1 MKNILPLFIVVYLLA
16 VCSCQHRQSYPPQFL
31 VADSLASVH
40 PDSAIALLESL
51 KADSL
56 QWDKAT
62 QMYYSLLT
70 IKAQDKAYIPQTSDS
85 LMLQVLH
92 YYEHG
97 GDKRL
102 LPEAY
107 YYMGSTYRD
116 MNDAPRA
123 LEYYQKALEVLPEE
137 ASPLRRYVNNQ
148 MGWLFYRQYLY
159 DEALAC
165 YQRSFSNDSLL
176 NDKREMASDLN
187 NIAYIYR
194 CYDDYATSLSIYE
207 HARSLVEAS
216 DRFALAEIDT
226 QIAGLYLSLG
236 KTEDAMR
243 YISLPLQNLSRANVS
258 SIYSIAAKVYLKA
271 GRQDSAFF
279 YLNKLLDEG
288 NIYGRRMAY
297 ENLGTIALDNNR
309 KEEAVLY
316 IQKFR
321 ILSDSI
327 QELNAVES
335 IAQMKSLFNYQKAI
349 EEREVISQRY
359 TTNLKIIFILS
370 LAFIL
375 LSFAV
380 VLSNMRMKQHRK
392 LMLDKLNELEQS
404 QQIDNEKAARSI
416 SEKNERIKELEKEL
430 ENIGN
435 TNREFV
441 SYIKQKKADIHQ
453 QVEETERKL
462 QYKEQTDAKLKE
474 SRIYGHLIY
483 LINNKKK
490 LSVTGFKEL
499 IEAYQEI
506 APEFMEKLL
515 SLCIMNDLEI
525 EVTLLRRLGISPND
539 IALLT
544 SYSKQHISGI
554 RKALFKRAKG
564 IDGEP
569 SQWDELISFL

>member
-1 MKNILPLFIVVYLLA
+1 MKNILPLIVLVSLLL

-31 VADSLASVH
+31 VADSLASVQ
-40 PDSAIALLESL
+40 PDSALALLETL

-56 QWDKAT
+56 RWDKAT
-62 QMYYSLLT
+62 QMYHSLLT
-70 IKAQDKAYIPQTSDS
+70 IKAQDKAYISQTSDS
-85 LMLQVLH
+85 LMLSVLH

-123 LEYYQKALEVLPEE
+123 LEYYQKALEVLPEG

-335 IAQMKSLFNYQKAI
+335 IAQMKSLFDYQKAI

-416 SEKNERIKELEKEL
+416 SEKNERIEELEKEL

-474 SRIYGHLIY
+474 SRIYSHLIY

-499 IEAYQEI
+499 IETYQEI

-554 RKALFKRAKG
+554 RRALFKRAKG